1 MRAIAWDLIL
11 CTPPLE
17 ARGTITHYRA
27 QCSSQATPGSQSPRS
42 ASQRASSTCLTQLLS
57 DSAACRSHAP
67 QQALFRPRV
76 AHPGARF
83 QRTSLPALAQPVLF
97 QPVRSRDARLMWS
110 LWFPKAGAVLMMPV
124 MERRSVKGILI
135 DMTSLIRICVWKGP
149 PLGQASD
156 KTLMA
161 EICLL
166 IGTDCTSPASSLL
179 I

>member
-1 MRAIAWDLIL
+1 
-11 CTPPLE
+11 
-17 ARGTITHYRA
+17 
-27 QCSSQATPGSQSPRS
+27 
-42 ASQRASSTCLTQLLS
+42 
-57 DSAACRSHAP
+57 
-67 QQALFRPRV
+67 
-76 AHPGARF
+76 
-83 QRTSLPALAQPVLF
+83 
-97 QPVRSRDARLMWS
+97 
-110 LWFPKAGAVLMMPV
+110 MMPV